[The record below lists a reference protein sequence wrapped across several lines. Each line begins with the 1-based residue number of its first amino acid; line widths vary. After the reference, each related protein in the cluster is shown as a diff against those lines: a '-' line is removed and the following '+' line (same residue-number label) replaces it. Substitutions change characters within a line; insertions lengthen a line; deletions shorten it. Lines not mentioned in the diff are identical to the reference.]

1 MDKRELN
8 LEPWIQYYCS
18 GNNVLVI
25 TSYYKNSLSHPRP
38 RPHPHPH
45 CEINDAAKILC
56 SLTTIKM

>member
-1 MDKRELN
+1 MDKCELN

-18 GNNVLVI
+18 GNNVLGI
-25 TSYYKNSLSHPRP
+25 TSYYKNSLS
-38 RPHPHPH
+38 HPH